1 MLSLCHKN
9 IDWMQN
15 FRPFAEFYRSDL
27 PCYKFLKAELD
38 LWEAYWLNDTS
49 CYQADISSTLKSI
62 NFKSFSNVKVFLR
75 ILETLPVTKCTSERS
90 FFSMRRLKIYTRS
103 IMISESVNGKGLMY
117 VH

>member
-27 PCYKFLKAELD
+27 SCYKFLKAELD

-49 CYQADISSTLKSI
+49 CYQADVSSTLKSI

-75 ILETLPVTKCTSERS
+75 ILGTLPVTECTSERS
-90 FFSMRRLKIYTRS
+90 FFFHEEIENIHSQYNDIRKS
-103 IMISESVNGKGLMY
+103 DGKGLMY